1 MRRYD
6 SNSCGTCGGVGSTKV
21 VIGGLV
27 SSHNSIGTTLIYKS
41 SNNCSTCRCF
51 TWNSSCKS
59 SSSGMR
65 LSCSHDSWLKGV
77 VMVVVE

>member
-6 SNSCGTCGGVGSTKV
+6 SNSCGGGVGSIDV

-51 TWNSSCKS
+51 T
-59 SSSGMR
+59 
-65 LSCSHDSWLKGV
+65 
-77 VMVVVE
+77 